1 MPARP
6 YRPRDKAKVES
17 GVQIAQRWILAVLRH
32 RRFYSVAEANEAVRE
47 LLVTLHQRPF
57 RKRDGSRASLFA
69 DLDKPALRPLPDEPF
84 ALSQWSQARVNIDY
98 HIAFDGSFYSVP
110 YNLVHELVEV
120 HSTATTVEIL
130 HQGTRVASHRRSR
143 TRGQAMT
150 THEHRPHSH
159 QAHLEWTPSRIL
171 QLGEKSGPFT
181 VKPLERIL
189 ADEPHP
195 EAGYRACLGVIRLA
209 KQDSA
214 TRMEAA
220 AERALLTGACR
231 LRSVESILR
240 NSLDRLP
247 MEVPDQSA
255 PPPEHDNIR
264 GAEYFE

>member
-1 MPARP
+1 MGR
-6 YRPRDKAKVES
+6 KVRS
-17 GVQIAQRWILAVLRH
+17 VH
-32 RRFYSVAEANEAVRE
+32 RE
-47 LLVTLHQRPF
+47 T
-57 RKRDGSRASLFA
+57 
-69 DLDKPALRPLPDEPF
+69 
-84 ALSQWSQARVNIDY
+84 
-98 HIAFDGSFYSVP
+98 
-110 YNLVHELVEV
+110 
-120 HSTATTVEIL
+120 
-130 HQGTRVASHRRSR
+130 
-143 TRGQAMT
+143 
-150 THEHRPHSH
+150 
-159 QAHLEWTPSRIL
+159 
-171 QLGEKSGPFT
+171 
-181 VKPLERIL
+181 LERIL
-189 ADEPHP
+189 ADKPHP